1 MKKIILVMLT
11 VMFLTV
17 NIALAAVNIN
27 TADKDTLATLPG
39 VGDVKAEAIVQYRK
53 DHGEFKNA
61 QDLVNVKGIGPKTI
75 KKFAKDI
82 TIK

>member
-1 MKKIILVMLT
+1 MKKIILVLLT

-27 TADKDTLATLPG
+27 TADRKTLASLPG

-61 QDLVNVKGIGPKTI
+61 QDLVHVKGIGPKTL
-75 KKFAKDI
+75 KKLSKEI
-82 TIK
+82 TI

>member
-1 MKKIILVMLT
+1 MKRIILVLLT

-27 TADKDTLATLPG
+27 TADKETLATLSG
-39 VGDVKAEAIVQYRK
+39 VGDVKAEAIIQYRK
-53 DHGEFKNA
+53 DHGEFKNTE
-61 QDLVNVKGIGPKTI
+61 DLVNVKGIGPKTI
-75 KKFAKDI
+75 EKLAKDI